1 MATWAPDTITS
12 TFLTNALVDAAAC
25 AAIDVVCEERL
36 VERSAALGE
45 RALARLRDS
54 LRERPHVGD
63 VRGRGLF
70 LGIELVRDGAEP
82 DPDLTAEAI
91 RTLRERGVLVGR
103 GGRFGN
109 VVKLSPPLVIGED
122 ELDEGLSTIV
132 EVLA

>member
-1 MATWAPDTITS
+1 MATWEPDTITS
-12 TFLTNALVDAAAC
+12 TFLTNALVAAAAC
-25 AAIDVVCEERL
+25 AAIDVVRDERL

-45 RALARLRDS
+45 RALARLRSELGD
-54 LRERPHVGD
+54 PVGD

-70 LGIELVRDGAEP
+70 LGIELVRDGGEP
-82 DPDLTAEAI
+82 DPDLTAQAI
-91 RTLRERGVLVGR
+91 RALRERGVLVGR

-109 VVKLSPPLVIGED
+109 VVKLSPPLVVGED